1 MVAMDVIAPQ
11 IEPKKFSIK
20 PSAKLDGTESKEKL
34 PSKPQKLPNPSY
46 KKLNNSNNS
55 NQS

>member
-1 MVAMDVIAPQ
+1 MDVIAPQ